1 MKKLLISG
9 FEPFGG
15 EKINPSWEAVE
26 CLPSEINGYALTK
39 LLLPVTFG
47 AVDILISAA
56 ELVAPDVIICIGQAG
71 GRAEITPELVAI
83 NLRHASIPDN
93 CGNQPKDEAIIPGG
107 AAAYFSTLPVRRM
120 ADAISALGIPSS
132 VSYSAGTYVCNET
145 LYTLLSRFDGTAIRV
160 GFIHIPY
167 SKEQNK
173 EPCMDMRDIVKGL
186 IAALNN
192 ID

>member
-71 GRAEITPELVAI
+71 GRAEITPELVGI

-107 AAAYFSTLPVRRM
+107 AAAYFSTLPVRKM
-120 ADAISALGIPSS
+120 ADAISALGIPSA

-145 LYTLLSRFDGTAIRV
+145 LYTLLSRFDGTATRV

-173 EPCMDMRDIVKGL
+173 EPCMDMSDIVKGL

>member
-71 GRAEITPELVAI
+71 GGAEITPELVGI
-83 NLRHASIPDN
+83 NLRHASMPDN
-93 CGNQPKDEAIIPGG
+93 HGNQPEDEAIIPGG
-107 AAAYFSTLPVRRM
+107 ASAYFSTLPVRRM
-120 ADAISALGIPSS
+120 ADAISASGIPSS

-145 LYTLLSRFDGTAIRV
+145 LYTLLSRFDGTATRV